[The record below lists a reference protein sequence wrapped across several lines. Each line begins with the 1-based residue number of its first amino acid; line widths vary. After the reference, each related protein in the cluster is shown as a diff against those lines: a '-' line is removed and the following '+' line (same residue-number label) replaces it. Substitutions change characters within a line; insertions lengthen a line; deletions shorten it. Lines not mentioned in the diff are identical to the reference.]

1 MANFFRIV
9 RLALRHRLTFV
20 AAILCSVGVAT
31 LWGANLGLAKP
42 IVELIFADLPPH
54 PWIDA
59 RVSEAQE
66 RVGMTRAKL
75 ATVLAK
81 LAAAPAAERAELEFQ
96 RDKLQQRL
104 EFEEQQLKGE
114 KWLQPFVKTY
124 LPNSTF
130 GALAVFIGILVTA
143 TLIKD
148 VLLVGNLMLVE
159 RLTQLAMFDLRK
171 QLVRKTMKMEMAHFG
186 REHSSQIMHH
196 LTSDLN
202 CACQGVNVVCGR
214 MILEP
219 LKALACLIG
228 AALICWKLLV
238 LSLIVAP
245 LAGYLLF
252 RLTQS
257 LKRANRRAMEEMG
270 LLFTLLSETL
280 TNIQA
285 VKAFGMERHE
295 RRRFHQRGK
304 SYIRKAM
311 RIMFYNS
318 LGRASTEFTGITIIC
333 VAFIAGTYLVA
344 NPETTILGITIID
357 EPLSLGS
364 MLTFYALLMGI
375 GDPSRKMSEVLNSFQ
390 RGIAA
395 ADRVYAIL
403 DKEPTIVDPV
413 RPKVVAS
420 VKPELRFD
428 NVSFHYTREQPV
440 LRAIDLTIPFG
451 QTVAIVGPN
460 GCGKST
466 LLNLLPRFYDP
477 VQGAVRL
484 EGIDVRELR
493 MRDLRAMIGLVAQ
506 QAMLFDDTVRNNIRY
521 GSPRATDEEVIAAAE
536 KAHAHRFILE
546 KLEHGYDTKVG
557 ERGGRLSG
565 GQRQRILL
573 ARAILR
579 NPKFLILD
587 EATSQIDLESEQLIH
602 RVLEQFRRGRTTLLI
617 THRISSIAL
626 ADRVIVM
633 DSGQIV
639 DDGTH
644 DELMRRCDLY
654 NRLYMSG
661 MRQSA

>member
-1 MANFFRIV
+1 M
-9 RLALRHRLTFV
+9 
-20 AAILCSVGVAT
+20 AAILCSLGVAV

-42 IVELIFADLPPH
+42 IVELIFADRPPH
-54 PWIDA
+54 AWVDMKVA
-59 RVSEAQE
+59 EAQE
-66 RVGMTRAKL
+66 KVGLTRAKQVNV
-75 ATVLAK
+75 AEK
-81 LAAAPAAERAELEFQ
+81 LAVARPDEIADLHFQQQKLAERL
-96 RDKLQQRL
+96 KL
-104 EFEEQQLKGE
+104 EQQALDAA
-114 KWLQPFVKTY
+114 KWMQPLAHKY

-130 GALAVFIGILVTA
+130 GALAVFIGILVVA

-202 CACQGVNVVCGR
+202 CAVQGVNVVCGR

-219 LKALACLIG
+219 LKMLACLIG

-245 LAGYLLF
+245 LAAFVLF

-295 RRRFHQRGK
+295 RRRFHVRGK

-318 LGRASTEFTGITIIC
+318 LSRASTEFTGVTIIC

-344 NPETTILGITIID
+344 NPQTTILGVTIID
-357 EPLSLGS
+357 EPLSLAS

-375 GDPSRKMSEVLNSFQ
+375 GDPARKMSEVLNSFQ
-390 RGIAA
+390 RGVAA

-403 DKEPTIVDPV
+403 DKEPTIVDPA
-413 RPKVVAS
+413 RPKRIGTT
-420 VKPELRFD
+420 KPELRFD
-428 NVSFHYTREQPV
+428 NVSFQYTPDQPV
-440 LRAIDLTIPFG
+440 LRGIDLKIPFG

-466 LLNLLPRFYDP
+466 LMNLLPRFYDP
-477 VQGAVRL
+477 VAGAVRL
-484 EGIDVRELR
+484 DGIDLRELR
-493 MRDLRAMIGLVAQ
+493 MRDLRGMIGLVAQ
-506 QAMLFDDTVRNNIRY
+506 QAMLFDDTVWNNIRY
-521 GSPRATDEEVIAAAE
+521 GSPRATNDEVIAAAE
-536 KAHAHRFILE
+536 KAHAHRFILD
-546 KLEHGYDTKVG
+546 KLEQGYDTMVG

-579 NPKFLILD
+579 DPKFLILD
-587 EATSQIDLESEQLIH
+587 EATSQIDMESEQLIH

-626 ADRVIVM
+626 ADRVVVI
-633 DSGQIV
+633 DSGRIE

-644 DELMRRCDLY
+644 DELIRRCELY
-654 NRLYMSG
+654 NRLYQSG
-661 MRQSA
+661 LRQTA